1 MIPALAAYALGRRH
15 FEHFPG
21 RDDLVPVVLVHG
33 LLHRGIV
40 MRSLAKFLNERG
52 YPVYV
57 YDYKTTRR
65 GIVAHG
71 RMFAEF
77 LRELPE
83 KRVDLVTHSMGGL
96 ILREALSRAP
106 ELQER
111 IGRIVMIAPPNQGS
125 DLARFWREKF
135 PVAERLVVPLSDL
148 SSESGSPVYGLPNL
162 PGELEFG
169 VLAAENDHAVSEE
182 RTHLAGEREHR
193 ILPGRHTSILFR
205 KRTAETVGHFLR
217 HGNFGI
223 PD

>member
-1 MIPALAAYALGRRH
+1 MGFLRGEIRLTQPNRNASGT
-15 FEHFPG
+15 
-21 RDDLVPVVLVHG
+21 VLLIHG
-33 LLHRGIV
+33 LFMGSWILSFIASHLR
-40 MRSLAKFLNERG
+40 REG
-52 YPVYV
+52 YRCYG
-57 YDYKTTRR
+57 YDYPTRIR
-65 GIVAHG
+65 RMDHHG
-71 RMFAEF
+71 K
-77 LRELPE
+77 ELADRLQLWPE
-83 KRVDLVTHSMGGL
+83 KRFDVVTHSMGGL

>member
-1 MIPALAAYALGRRH
+1 MGSWILSFIASHLKR
-15 FEHFPG
+15 E
-21 RDDLVPVVLVHG
+21 
-33 LLHRGIV
+33 
-40 MRSLAKFLNERG
+40 G
-52 YPVYV
+52 YRCYG
-57 YDYKTTRR
+57 YDYPTRIR
-65 GIVAHG
+65 RMDHHG
-71 RMFAEF
+71 K
-77 LRELPE
+77 ELADRLLLWPE
-83 KRVDLVTHSMGGL
+83 KRFDVVTHSMGGL
-96 ILREALSRAP
+96 ILRKALSRAP

-135 PVAERLVVPLSDL
+135 PVAERLVVPLFDL
-148 SSESGSPVYGLPNL
+148 SSESGSPVYELPNL

-223 PD
+223 PG

>member
-1 MIPALAAYALGRRH
+1 MGFLRGEIHLTQPNRNASGT
-15 FEHFPG
+15 
-21 RDDLVPVVLVHG
+21 VLLIHG
-33 LLHRGIV
+33 LFMGSWILSFIASHLKR
-40 MRSLAKFLNERG
+40 EG
-52 YPVYV
+52 YRCYG
-57 YDYKTTRR
+57 YDYPTRIR
-65 GIVAHG
+65 RMDHHG
-71 RMFAEF
+71 E
-77 LRELPE
+77 ELADRLLLWPE
-83 KRVDLVTHSMGGL
+83 KRFDVVTHSMGGL

-135 PVAERLVVPLSDL
+135 PVAERLVVPLFDL
-148 SSESGSPVYGLPNL
+148 SSESGSPVYELPNL

-223 PD
+223 PG